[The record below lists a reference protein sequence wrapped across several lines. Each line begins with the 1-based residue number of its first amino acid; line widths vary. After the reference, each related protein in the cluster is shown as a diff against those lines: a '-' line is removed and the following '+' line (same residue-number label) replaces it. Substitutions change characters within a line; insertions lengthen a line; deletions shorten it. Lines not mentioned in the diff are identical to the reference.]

1 MVPNIKKKKQPYLN
15 IDYNTGE
22 TIVLKL
28 FLTK

>member
-1 MVPNIKKKKQPYLN
+1 MVPKVKKKQLYLN
-15 IDYNTGE
+15 IYYNTGE

>member
-1 MVPNIKKKKQPYLN
+1 MVPNVKKKQPYLN

>member
-1 MVPNIKKKKQPYLN
+1 MVPNVKKKQLYLN